1 MKKFLSIIFG
11 IVWIII
17 IPIYIIAMIFVSLF
31 TDVSIQDCLK
41 FWALCIFTLFSGRG
55 FEAYDP
61 SQGDMMP
68 IKIILRCTR
77 KAERKLRPYYQTL
90 KQN

>member
-41 FWALCIFTLFSGRG
+41 FWALYIFTLFSGRG

-61 SQGDMMP
+61 SQGD
-68 IKIILRCTR
+68 TDDW
-77 KAERKLRPYYQTL
+77 PYDD
-90 KQN
+90 